1 MPLTIKTGRSGTGK
15 TDELMHQITEKVKH
29 NPSGDPILLIVP
41 EQMTFQSEYRLALE
55 TGGMVRVQVLSFT
68 RLAWRIL
75 QETGGASR
83 IHINRTGASM
93 LVRKLINEQKDQ
105 MVMFGRAA
113 GKHGF
118 VGHVEKMLTEF
129 RRYCINPENLLEKTA
144 EMSETAP
151 KALIDKLKDIER
163 IYSGFD
169 DQLKDKYIDSEDYL
183 RLLAEKIKDSELIS
197 QADIYLDGFHSFTPQ
212 EYLVIEKLLSYSKK
226 VTAAVTADLD
236 AKDPL
241 LFRQTT
247 DTVNKLKGIATA
259 AGEKVHIEQHKE
271 NAKYKGRGLSFLEQS
286 FESLGAVYDQK
297 ADVTIIEAANRR
309 AETEAAAR
317 EIRKL
322 ARNEGYRYKDIAV
335 LTRNGEA
342 YHEIIEPVFKDY
354 EIPYFIDKKRTM
366 LNHPLIEFIRSS
378 LEVITKNWRYEAVFR
393 AVKTELFFP
402 VEADQEL
409 LRAKMDRLE
418 NYVLAQG
425 IHGDRWH
432 KDFYYKQFK
441 GLDFVRVPQNEEEK
455 MIQDDLNEARSMI
468 AAPMNQFAER
478 LKNAGTVHAYCEAVF
493 LLLEEL
499 DVPEKLERMAAA
511 AEEKGDVESARE
523 HDQAWAAV
531 VELLDQFV
539 EITGED
545 QLPLNE
551 FSEILDSGMETLE
564 FSLVPPAIDQVIIAD
579 LELSRL
585 PAVSASFVLGV
596 NDGVMPARMQD
607 DGILAEDD
615 RIFMERAGMNL
626 APGTREKL
634 QDEDFV
640 AYRAFTSPS
649 EKLYIS
655 YPLADEEGKALIV
668 SPYIKKVTG
677 MLPDHNRMLA
687 VNDPV
692 EVPAGD
698 QLDYICH
705 PLPTASF
712 MTSQLQQLRKDY
724 PVADIW
730 RDVYNY
736 YVSDPFWKEESKR
749 ILSGLFYENAARP
762 LSKEMAESLFG
773 SSMMASVSRI
783 ERMNSCAFQ
792 HFSSHGLRLHERSVF
807 KLDAPNIGELFHA
820 ALKWISEELL
830 QQEISWK
837 SLSQKQCADL
847 AQKAVSHIGPQL
859 QYDILNSSNKY
870 RYIAKKL
877 QAVISQASYIL
888 SEHARAGNFEPLR
901 VELGFGPGQ
910 ELPPHTI
917 PLSDGDTM
925 SLQGRIDRVDQARSG
940 DKVYLRVIDYKSSV
954 RDLDFTEIY
963 YGLSLQMMTY
973 LDVALMN
980 SAELVQ
986 TEAEP
991 AGILYFHLH
1000 NPVVKTKKPIS
1011 TQEMQEEMLKK
1022 YKMKGLVLGDEEVVR
1037 LMDMTLEEGNSSI
1050 ISAGLKKDGTLRS
1063 NSKTASRNQFNDMR
1077 AHTRSMFRS
1086 AGDRIKAG
1094 DVSIDPYEYKKRTP
1108 CQFCSYRS
1116 VCQFDP
1122 ALEQNK
1128 YRSLKPKKADDLFSG
1143 TKGGEDD

>member
-1 MPLTIKTGRSGTGK
+1 MPLIIKTGRSGTGK
-15 TDELMHQITEKVKH
+15 TDDIMQEITAKVKN

-75 QETGGASR
+75 QETGGATR
-83 IHINRTGASM
+83 IHINHTGASM
-93 LVRKLINEQKDQ
+93 LVRKLISEQKDQ

-118 VGHVEKMLTEF
+118 VSHVEKMLTEF
-129 RRYCINPENLLEKTA
+129 RRYCVNPEDLLEKTA
-144 EMSETAP
+144 EISGTAP
-151 KALIDKLKDIER
+151 KALVDKLKDIER

-169 DQLKDKYIDSEDYL
+169 ERLKDKYIDSEDYL
-183 RLLAEKIKDSELIS
+183 RLLAEKISDSDLIS

-212 EYLVIEKLLSYSKK
+212 EYLVIEKLLKSAKQ
-226 VTAAVTADLD
+226 VTAAVTADLSST
-236 AKDPL
+236 DPL
-241 LFRQTT
+241 LFRQTS
-247 DTVNKLKGIATA
+247 DTVSQLKDISADT
-259 AGEKVHIEQHKE
+259 GEKAEVITYGE
-271 NAKYKGRGLSFLEQS
+271 NKKYKGRGLSFLERS
-286 FESLGAVYDQK
+286 FETYGAVYSEP
-297 ADVTIIEAANRR
+297 ADLTVIEAAGRR
-309 AETEAAAR
+309 AEAEAIAR

-335 LTRNGEA
+335 LSRNGEA

-354 EIPYFIDKKRTM
+354 DIPYFIDKKRTM

-378 LEVITKNWRYEAVFR
+378 LEVVTKNWRYEAVFR

-402 VEADQEL
+402 AESDHEL
-409 LRAKMDRLE
+409 LRSKMDRLE

-425 IHGDRWH
+425 IHSYRWQH
-432 KDFYYKQFK
+432 EFYYKQFK
-441 GLDFVRVPQNEEEK
+441 GLDFVHQPQNEEEK
-455 MIQDDLNEARSMI
+455 MIQDDLNESRLMI
-468 AAPMNQFAER
+468 TAPMNNFEER
-478 LKNAGTVHAYCEAVF
+478 LKKADTVHAYCEAVF

-499 DVPEKLERMAAA
+499 DIPMKLEQISHA
-511 AEEKGDVESARE
+511 AEEKGDVEAARE
-523 HDQAWAAV
+523 HDQAWDAV

-545 QLPLNE
+545 RMPLQE
-551 FSEILDSGMETLE
+551 FSEILDAGMETLE

-585 PAVSASFVLGV
+585 PAVCASFVIGV

-615 RIFMERAGMNL
+615 RIFMERAGLKL
-626 APGTREKL
+626 APGSREKL
-634 QDEDFV
+634 QDEDFI

-655 YPLADEEGKALIV
+655 YPLADEEGKSLIV
-668 SPYIKKVTG
+668 SPFIKKVSG
-677 MLPDHNRMLA
+677 MLPDHKTMLA

-692 EVPAGD
+692 EAPGEQ

-724 PVADIW
+724 PVEDIW
-730 RDVYNY
+730 RDVYNF
-736 YVSDPFWKEESKR
+736 YVTDPLWKQESKR
-749 ILSGLFYENAARP
+749 ILSGLFYGNIAAP
-762 LSKEMAESLFG
+762 LSRETAEDLYG

-792 HFSSHGLRLHERSVF
+792 HFSSHGLRLKERSIF
-807 KLDAPNIGELFHA
+807 RLDAPNIGELFHA

-830 QQEISWK
+830 QKGISWK
-837 SLSQKQCADL
+837 SLSQRQCAEL
-847 AQKAVSHIGPQL
+847 ANQAVSHIGPQL

-877 QAVISQASYIL
+877 QTVISRASFIL

-910 ELPPHTI
+910 ELPPHSI
-917 PLSDGDTM
+917 QLSDGDTM
-925 SLQGRIDRVDQARSG
+925 SLQGRIDRVDHARSEG
-940 DKVYLRVIDYKSSV
+940 KVYLRVIDYKSSV
-954 RDLDFTEIY
+954 RDLDFTEMY

-973 LDVALMN
+973 LDVALTN
-980 SAELVQ
+980 AARLVH

-991 AGILYFHLH
+991 AGVLYFHLH
-1000 NPVVKTKKPIS
+1000 NPVVKTKKTMS
-1011 TQEMQEEMLKK
+1011 MQEMQDEYLKK

-1063 NSKTASRNQFNDMR
+1063 NSKTASRDQFNDMR
-1077 AHTRSMFRS
+1077 SHTRSMFKT

-1122 ALEQNK
+1122 ALEQNQ
-1128 YRSLKPKKADDLFSG
+1128 YRSLRPKKAEDLFQG
-1143 TKGGEDD
+1143 MKGDHQ